1 MTNNES
7 TDRNYEK
14 VVELA
19 KRRGFFW
26 PAFSIYGG
34 ESGFYDYGPLGVLMR
49 DNIVRIWKEAY
60 LTEDAIMVDTPV
72 LVPMGVFKSSGHVDK
87 FLDIAAECSNC
98 HLRQKLENF
107 LKPSGITETFTS
119 SEEAELFLSS
129 NVVRCTK
136 CGSRILKAFDFKLM
150 FRLPDQGSMGDLF
163 LRPET
168 AQGIFIDFKL
178 LNGYFRGKLPMA
190 VAQQGKGFR
199 NEISPRQTL
208 VRMKEFNMC
217 EVEVFVD
224 PVKKYWK
231 EIPDGAIISLI
242 PRDGEAQH
250 LSASDALRKNVL
262 TSNGMAYFIN
272 LTHSILL
279 KMGIAPDKIR
289 FRQHHADEL
298 AHYSADSWD
307 AEALIDGDWL
317 EITGIADRNDLRNH
331 EIATGEKMSV
341 TTEEGPI
348 TPSVI
353 EPASGLDRIFFSVMM
368 HSLKTRD
375 TGFNVLSLPI
385 EVAPYHA
392 AVFPLVKKDGLDEL
406 ARELFNE
413 LRKRDPFVLLDES
426 GSIGKR
432 YARQDEIGT
441 PYCVTVDRETIE
453 NGTVTVR
460 ERDSASQIRIAKDI
474 LIEKGLIGNDLL
486 LPSRFSG
493 QKN

>member
-1 MTNNES
+1 MNNDS
-7 TDRNYEK
+7 TDRNYDK

-26 PAFSIYGG
+26 PAFNIYGG

-49 DNIVRIWKEAY
+49 DNLYRIWKEAY
-60 LTEDAIMVDTPV
+60 LREEAIMVDTPV

-87 FLDIAAECSNC
+87 FLDIAAECGNC

-107 LKPSGITETFTS
+107 MKPSGFTETFTS
-119 SEEAELFLSS
+119 SEEANHFLST
-129 NVVRCTK
+129 NEVKCTK

-150 FRLPDQGSMGDLF
+150 FRLPDQGSRGDLF

-224 PVKKYWK
+224 PEKKYWK
-231 EIPDGAIISLI
+231 DIPDGELISFV
-242 PRDGEAQH
+242 PREGGPQH
-250 LSASDALRKNVL
+250 LSASDALKKEVL
-262 TSNGMAYFIN
+262 TSNGMAYFVN

-289 FRQHHADEL
+289 FRQHHTDEL

-307 AEALIDGDWL
+307 AEALVDGDWL
-317 EITGIADRNDLRNH
+317 EITGIADRNDLKNH

-341 TTEEGPI
+341 PTEDGLI

-353 EPASGLDRIFFSVMM
+353 EPASGIDRIFLSVLM

-375 TGFNVLSLPI
+375 NGFNVLSLPA

-392 AVFPLVKKDGLDEL
+392 AVFPLVKKDGLDKF
-406 ARELFNE
+406 ARDIFSE
-413 LRKRDPFVLLDES
+413 LRKTDPYILLDES

-441 PYCVTVDRETIE
+441 PYCITVDRETIE

-460 ERDSASQIRIAKDI
+460 ERDSARQIRIAWDQ
-474 LIEKGLIGNDLL
+474 LIEKGLIGNEVL
-486 LPSRFSG
+486 LPSKFSG
-493 QKN
+493 QKQ